1 MMRIW
6 APISQPTLI
15 FTLAKAAARKPAAPK
30 RAKKAAPKR
39 VRKTAAK
46 KGGKKAARRPA
57 KKAAAAPAK
66 WLHSE

>member
-1 MMRIW
+1 MIRIW

-15 FTLAKAAARKPAAPK
+15 FTLAKAASKKPAAPK

-39 VRKTAAK
+39 VKKAAK
-46 KGGKKAARRPA
+46 KGGKKARKPA